1 MTYPYNNKDKRSQ
14 LTTDSV
20 IAFLQSNP
28 DFFQQNPELLE
39 SLNLTHGT
47 QGNVTSLI
55 EKQVAVLRDKNE
67 QLQRALVS
75 AGKLADCRQHL
86 QQHVY
91 SLAVELVGQ
100 QSFLGLSRL
109 LKLSMKKWFAA
120 SQVRLFVFTRL
131 SQAGICDVIR
141 FTGQDYMIQDMFSGL
156 VNRKKPLCSS
166 LQVEHLQVLFQDE
179 AERVK
184 SNVVI
189 PLISENWSGLL
200 ALGSSNW
207 DQYGQGDELDMLV
220 FISELVT
227 VKLSMLLAH
236 QLPTPE

>member
-67 QLQRALVS
+67 QLQRAMVN

-91 SLAVELVGQ
+91 SLAVEIVGR
-100 QSFLGLSRL
+100 QSF
-109 LKLSMKKWFAA
+109 
-120 SQVRLFVFTRL
+120 
-131 SQAGICDVIR
+131 
-141 FTGQDYMIQDMFSGL
+141 
-156 VNRKKPLCSS
+156 PL
-166 LQVEHLQVLFQDE
+166 
-179 AERVK
+179 A
-184 SNVVI
+184 
-189 PLISENWSGLL
+189 
-200 ALGSSNW
+200 
-207 DQYGQGDELDMLV
+207 
-220 FISELVT
+220 
-227 VKLSMLLAH
+227 
-236 QLPTPE
+236 